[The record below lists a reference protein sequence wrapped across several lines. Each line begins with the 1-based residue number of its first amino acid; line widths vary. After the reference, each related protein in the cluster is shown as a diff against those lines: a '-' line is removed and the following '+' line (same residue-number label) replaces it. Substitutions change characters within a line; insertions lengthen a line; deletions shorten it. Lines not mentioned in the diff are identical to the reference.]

1 MSQPEKTEQG
11 DVHESEFYTIKYY
24 RDSQALYEP
33 TDCTTKD
40 DAKDIIKLREADIVQ
55 GVPVSPKMG
64 RVKLS
69 ELLQAV
75 VDDYE
80 ANERRTTNDVK
91 MRIKRHLTPFFGNSR
106 ASVITTAHIRK
117 FMLKRKDEEA
127 SNAEINRELAVLSRA
142 FNLGLEDGKI
152 MMKPKVPRLRENNV
166 RKGYFET
173 PQFEAVRRNLPEDL
187 QPVVTFAFLT
197 GWRTR
202 SEVQTLQWSQVNF
215 KHRRVYLEPG
225 TTKNSEAR
233 WFPFTTE
240 LEGIL
245 LEQKRKT
252 DDLKR
257 EKGII
262 CPFVFHRN
270 GKPIK
275 SFYKTWRTACKLAG
289 VPGRIMHDFRRT
301 AIRNIDRRGITQAVG
316 MKLTGHKT
324 PSVYQRYN
332 IVSDSDLEEA
342 AGRLEGPMVPNI
354 VPNRPNRP
362 NRLRDNAVNS

>member
-1 MSQPEKTEQG
+1 MGCAYKKKWKDKNG
-11 DVHESEFYTIKYY
+11 DVHESEFFTIKYY
-24 RDSQALYEP
+24 RDGQALYEP
-33 TDCTTKD
+33 TDCIDKD
-40 DAKDIIKLREADIVQ
+40 DANDIIKLREADIVQ

-80 ANERRTTNDVK
+80 DNERCTTKDVE
-91 MRIKRHLTPFFGNSR
+91 MRIKRHLTPFFRNSR
-106 ASVITTAHIRK
+106 ASTITTDHIKK
-117 FMLKRKDEEA
+117 FRRKRKDEGA

-152 MMKPKVPRLRENNV
+152 MVKPKVPKLRENNT
-166 RKGYFET
+166 RKGFFEVD
-173 PQFEAVRRNLPEDL
+173 QFEAVRRNLPEEL

-202 SEVQTLQWSQVNF
+202 SEVQTLQWSQVSF
-215 KHRRVYLEPG
+215 KNRRVYLEPG
-225 TTKNSEAR
+225 TTKNDDAR
-233 WFPFTTE
+233 WFPITPE
-240 LEGIL
+240 LEEIL

-257 EKGII
+257 DGIV
-262 CPFVFHRN
+262 CPFIFHRN

-275 SFYKTWRTACKLAG
+275 SFYKAWRTACKKAG

-301 AIRNIDRRGITQAVG
+301 AVRNIDRRGITQAIG

-324 PSVYQRYN
+324 PSIYLRYN

-342 AGRLEGPMVPNI
+342 ANRLEGPMVPNM
-354 VPNRPNRP
+354 VPNGQNRP
-362 NRLRDNAVNS
+362 NRLKSYL

>member
-1 MSQPEKTEQG
+1 MGHIYKRGQTFW
-11 DVHESEFYTIKYY
+11 VKYY
-24 RDSQALYEP
+24 RDGRAFYESSES
-33 TDCTTKD
+33 KKEG
-40 DAKDIIKLREADIVQ
+40 DAKRLLRLREGDIER
-55 GVPVSPKMG
+55 GIPVTPRVG
-64 RVKLS
+64 RVKLR
-69 ELLQAV
+69 ELFQAV

-91 MRIKRHLTPFFGNSR
+91 MRIKRHLFPFFGNRR
-106 ASVITTAHIRK
+106 ALAITTADIRK
-117 FMLKRKDEEA
+117 FTLKRRAEKA
-127 SNAEINRELAVLSRA
+127 TNAEINRELAIVSRA

-152 MMKPKVPRLRENNV
+152 MVKPKVPKLRENNV
-166 RKGYFET
+166 RKGFFELD
-173 PQFEAVRRNLPEDL
+173 QFEAVRRNLPDDL
-187 QPVVTFAFLT
+187 QPVVTFAFIT

-215 KHRRVYLEPG
+215 KSRRVYLEPG
-225 TTKNSEAR
+225 TTKNDDAR

-257 EKGII
+257 EGVI
-262 CPFVFHRN
+262 CSFVFQRK

-275 SFYKTWRTACKLAG
+275 SFYKAWRMACKKAG

-301 AIRNIDRRGITQAVG
+301 AVRTMDRAGITENIA

-324 PSVYQRYN
+324 SSVYQRYN
-332 IVSDSDLEEA
+332 IVSDRDLEEA
-342 AGRLEGPMVPNI
+342 AGRLEGPMVPNM
-354 VPNRPNRP
+354 VPNGQNRP